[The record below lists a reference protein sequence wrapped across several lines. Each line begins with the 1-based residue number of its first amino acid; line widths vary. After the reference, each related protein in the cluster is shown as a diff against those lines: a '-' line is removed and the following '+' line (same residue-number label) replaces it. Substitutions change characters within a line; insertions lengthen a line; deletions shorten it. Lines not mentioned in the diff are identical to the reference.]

1 MAFATTDFH
10 AAMQDFRAARQQAAL
25 QEIIARFTGKSTA
38 LLSYEDVAR
47 KLKLSSRTERGI
59 REIPVDAIVGSV
71 GRYTDFTRTFLP
83 RHDDDQE
90 RWARL
95 KSYSRHHA
103 PSLPPI
109 DVYQVGNVYFVLDGN
124 HRVSIARQLGMTH
137 LDAHVI
143 EIQTKIPLAPDVGPD
158 DLLIKAEYAE
168 FLEKTCLTDLRPGFD
183 LCLTAPGQY
192 AKLLDHVEVH
202 RYLMQGARGLEVS
215 LAQAAAA
222 WYDQVYLPMAIAIRD
237 RGLMR
242 WFPER
247 TEADLYLWVWEH
259 RAALE
264 QELGWAIRP
273 EAAVADLAVRKSPQA
288 EAEAGLPGT
297 WRKAKI
303 TQRYTDRLFQ
313 DILVPLSGTPECW
326 AALDQAI
333 LIAQREASQLE
344 GLHLV
349 ASDGQKASSGARVI
363 QARFNQRCAE
373 AGVAG
378 RMVIE
383 AGEVTRKLC
392 ERALL
397 ADLVV
402 LHVDHPPAVGL
413 PSLSSGLRSVVWR
426 CARPILAVP
435 GLASPPDRALLAYD
449 GSPKAKEALFVAAYL
464 AEKWHTALTV
474 ITLLDGTRVLATA
487 QDYARA
493 YLELHDIPA
502 EFIVADAPFGL
513 AIETLMT
520 RQMHLAIIGGYS
532 VSALQEVVIG
542 SAVNFLLRDS
552 TCPVLICR

>member
-1 MAFATTDFH
+1 MAFPTTDIQ
-10 AAMQDFRAARQQAAL
+10 AALQDFRAARQQAAL
-25 QEIIARFTGKSTA
+25 QEIIAWFTGKSA
-38 LLSYEDVAR
+38 DLLSYEEVAR
-47 KLKLSSRTERGI
+47 KLKLSNRTERGI
-59 REIPVDAIVGSV
+59 KEIAVDAIVGSV
-71 GRYTDFTRTFLP
+71 GRYGDFTRTFLP
-83 RHDDDQE
+83 RHDTDQE

-95 KSYSRHHA
+95 KSFSKVHS

-109 DVYQVGNVYFVLDGN
+109 DVYQVGDVYFVLDGN

-158 DLLIKAEYAE
+158 DLVIKAEYAE
-168 FLEKTCLTDLRPGFD
+168 FLEKTSLTDLRPGFD

-202 RYLMQGARGLEVS
+202 RYLMQSEQAREIS
-215 LAQAAAA
+215 FAEAAAA

-237 RGLMR
+237 RGLLR

-247 TEADLYLWVWEH
+247 TETDLYLWAWEH

-273 EAAVADLAVRKSPQA
+273 EAAVADLAVRKSAQA

-303 TQRYTDRLFQ
+303 TQRYTETLFQ

-333 LIAQREASQLE
+333 VIAQREASQLE
-344 GLHLV
+344 GLHIV
-349 ASDGQKASSGARVI
+349 ASEAQQASPAARVI

-383 AGEVTRKLC
+383 SGEVVRKIC

-413 PSLSSGLRSVVWR
+413 PSLSSGLRSIVWR

-435 GLASPPDRALLAYD
+435 GVAALLDRALLAYD
-449 GSPKAKEALFVAAYL
+449 GSPKAKEALFVTAYL
-464 AEKWHTALTV
+464 AEKWRTAVTV
-474 ITLLDGTRVLATA
+474 ITLLDGTRVLPNA

-493 YLELHDIPA
+493 YLELHEIPA

-513 AIETLMT
+513 AIETLT
-520 RQMHLAIIGGYS
+520 KRQMNLAIIGGYS
-532 VSALQEVVIG
+532 VSALQEVVVG

-552 TCPVLICR
+552 ACPVLICR